1 MIVVHRCGDNAK
13 PALQFHSAWNYKAK
27 SALSDATLEQGPM
40 SSRGPEEDAMGFSS
54 TTSRADL
61 NSPNRTAAGD
71 VGDNVAALRADIAG
85 LADSVKRLAA
95 EQIGSSVEDVQ
106 DKAMEKLGDVEAA
119 IRRNPS
125 QAAMIAAGIGFVV
138 GLILSR

>member
-1 MIVVHRCGDNAK
+1 M
-13 PALQFHSAWNYKAK
+13 PS
-27 SALSDATLEQGPM
+27 
-40 SSRGPEEDAMGFSS
+40 FSS
-54 TTSRADL
+54 SPTSRPDL
-61 NSPNRTAAGD
+61 NSPNRTSAATD
-71 VGDNVAALRADIAG
+71 LGDNVAALRADITG

-125 QAAMIAAGIGFVV
+125 QAAAIAAGIGFVV

>member
-1 MIVVHRCGDNAK
+1 
-13 PALQFHSAWNYKAK
+13 
-27 SALSDATLEQGPM
+27 M
-40 SSRGPEEDAMGFSS
+40 SFSS
-54 TTSRADL
+54 SNTSRDDL
-61 NSPNRTAAGD
+61 NSPSSTAASD
-71 VGDNVAALRADIAG
+71 VSDNVAALRADIAG

-95 EQIGSSVEDVQ
+95 EQVGSSAENVQ
-106 DKAMEKLGDVEAA
+106 EKAMAKFGDIEAA

>member
-1 MIVVHRCGDNAK
+1 MA
-13 PALQFHSAWNYKAK
+13 A
-27 SALSDATLEQGPM
+27 
-40 SSRGPEEDAMGFSS
+40 FSS
-54 TTSRADL
+54 STSRPDL
-61 NSPNRTAAGD
+61 NAPNRPNAATD

-95 EQIGSSVEDVQ
+95 EQFGSTAEDVQ

-125 QAAMIAAGIGFVV
+125 QAAMIAAGVGFVV

>member
-1 MIVVHRCGDNAK
+1 M
-13 PALQFHSAWNYKAK
+13 QS
-27 SALSDATLEQGPM
+27 
-40 SSRGPEEDAMGFSS
+40 FSS
-54 TTSRADL
+54 SPSRADL
-61 NSPNRTAAGD
+61 NSPHRTGAAAGE
-71 VGDNVAALRADIAG
+71 VGDNVAALRADIAA
-85 LADSVKRLAA
+85 LADSVKRLAS
-95 EQIGSSVEDVQ
+95 EQLGSSVEDVQ

>member
-1 MIVVHRCGDNAK
+1 
-13 PALQFHSAWNYKAK
+13 
-27 SALSDATLEQGPM
+27 
-40 SSRGPEEDAMGFSS
+40 MGFSS

-61 NSPNRTAAGD
+61 NSPNRTTAGD
-71 VGDNVAALRADIAG
+71 VGDNVAALRADIAD

-95 EQIGSSVEDVQ
+95 EQIGSSAEDVQ